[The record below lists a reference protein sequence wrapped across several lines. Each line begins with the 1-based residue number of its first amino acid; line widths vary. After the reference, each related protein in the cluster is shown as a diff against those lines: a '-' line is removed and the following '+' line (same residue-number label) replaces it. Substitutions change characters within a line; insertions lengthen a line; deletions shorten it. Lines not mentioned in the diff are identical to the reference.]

1 MNPLIRRLNAE
12 FAEHAEKSSVISSL
26 RSLRSLRSTWW
37 AGRRIIIAAVLVGGS
52 VALDIQRGEAHK
64 AITSKYTYNDDV
76 FPIFRDRCSRC
87 HVPGGVAPMSLMT
100 YDEAFP
106 WAESIRAELVASH
119 MPPWNAEEG
128 FGELKRAHTL
138 SSKELDIIM
147 TWASGGNPRGSL
159 DQKLPEVTLKN
170 EWAMGAP
177 DLALRLP
184 SEFTVAADKMEDTQ
198 EFTLATGLAEARWVR
213 AVDLLPGTPS
223 IVRSAVVYLKGA
235 SAPATASPV
244 PDHVLARWVPGQDAE
259 PIDNGAAFRLP
270 AGAEIVARIHYKKTW
285 QFEGKPL
292 TDRSTVGVY
301 FAQRRDARELLT
313 VPITSPALPGADATN
328 RTVTF
333 SQAIDEDMQALALS
347 PEQVPPNITLQVE
360 AVKPDGSRSPI
371 IRLNT
376 RPDWERRYWFER
388 PLTLPRG
395 TRVEVTAHLEDPDIL
410 SAAFSAAAPPRTT
423 APVSKVRLAL
433 NVVPARSKPAAP

>member
-1 MNPLIRRLNAE
+1 MNSIDDPARLSAASDGRAPL
-12 FAEHAEKSSVISSL
+12 KQGP
-26 RSLRSLRSTWW
+26 TY
-37 AGRRIIIAAVLVGGS
+37 AGVRIIIAVVLVAGG
-52 VALDIQRGEAHK
+52 VALDIARGEAHK

-87 HVPGGVAPMSLMT
+87 HLPGGVAPMSLMT

-106 WAESIRAELVASH
+106 WAESIRSELVASH

-159 DQKLPEVTLKN
+159 DQKLPEVTLRN
-170 EWAMGAP
+170 EWTMGAP

-184 SEFTVAADKMEDTQ
+184 SEFTVAADAMEATQ
-198 EFTLATGLAEARWVR
+198 EFTLATGLTEPRWVR

-223 IVRSAVVYLKGA
+223 IVRSAVVYVKGTGAAA
-235 SAPATASPV
+235 SGAAAPDP
-244 PDHVLARWVPGQDAE
+244 VLARWVPGQDAE
-259 PIDNGAAFRLP
+259 PIDQGAAFRLP
-270 AGAEIVARIHYKKTW
+270 AGAELVARIHYKKTW

-292 TDRSTVGVY
+292 TDRSTLGVY
-301 FAQRRDARELLT
+301 FAQGKDAHELLT
-313 VPITSPALPGADATN
+313 VPITSPTLPAADGTN

-333 SQAIDEDMQALALS
+333 SHTIDQDVQALALS
-347 PEQVPPNITLQVE
+347 PDQVPPNITLEVA
-360 AVKPDGSRSPI
+360 AVRPDGTRSPM

-395 TRVEVTAHLEDPDIL
+395 TKVEVIAHLEDPDIL
-410 SAAFSAAAPPRTT
+410 SAAFTSGTPKKTT
-423 APVSKVRLAL
+423 ASVSTVRLAL
-433 NVVPARSKPAAP
+433 NVITADSKPAAP